1 MTYRRRLVV
10 LLLLIATAAALD
22 ASGWAAQSRRFSLV
36 AVGDIMLDRGV
47 ARAIARHGWAS
58 ILCCVRDRL
67 RAADITFGNLE
78 SPLSTR
84 GAHSPKDCVFRAHPS
99 TVRVLIDG
107 GFDIVSVANNHTM
120 NSGRQTLLDT
130 LDVLRR
136 SGVRYVGA
144 RAEKSI
150 SWWPVHLQAGGL
162 TVGFMAFTDLSFEDG
177 SYSKVGRDLT
187 KFAEKISTAARKVDL
202 LVVSFHWG
210 EEYQSVPSQRQR
222 QVARVAIEAG
232 ADLILGHHPHVLQG
246 MAALSGA
253 PILYSMGNFVFDQRQ
268 GERMESAIFELNYAE
283 GDGWHITAVPVIIPS
298 SRFGPEY
305 PPSGRARKIA
315 RRLAELSAKVG
326 TYPTVT
332 PDNTVVLRVA
342 RRPSAVT
349 IPQRSMRP

>member
-1 MTYRRRLVV
+1 MLLV
-10 LLLLIATAAALD
+10 AAAVLVAGY
-22 ASGWAAQSRRFSLV
+22 ASAASPRRFSLV

-47 ARAIARHGWAS
+47 ARAIARNGWTS
-58 ILCCVRDRL
+58 ILACVRDRL
-67 RAADITFGNLE
+67 RRADATFGNLE

-99 TVRVLIDG
+99 TVKILIDG

-130 LDVLRR
+130 LDVLQR

-144 RAEKSI
+144 RAEKNL

-177 SYSKVGRDLT
+177 SYSKVGKDLAR
-187 KFAEKISTAARKVDL
+187 FAEKISAAARKVDV

-210 EEYQSVPSQRQR
+210 EEYMSLPTPRQR
-222 QVARVAIEAG
+222 QVARVAVQAG

-246 MAALSGA
+246 IAALNGA

-268 GERMESAIFELNYAE
+268 GERMESAIFELSYVE
-283 GDGWHITAVPVIIPS
+283 GDGWYIRAVPVIIPS

-305 PPSGRARKIA
+305 PPVLRAQKIA
-315 RRLAELSAKVG
+315 RRIAELSAKVG
-326 TYPTVT
+326 TYPK
-332 PDNTVVLRVA
+332 VA
-342 RRPSAVT
+342 SDSAV
-349 IPQRSMRP
+349 ILHVASRKGVELVQQRSVKG